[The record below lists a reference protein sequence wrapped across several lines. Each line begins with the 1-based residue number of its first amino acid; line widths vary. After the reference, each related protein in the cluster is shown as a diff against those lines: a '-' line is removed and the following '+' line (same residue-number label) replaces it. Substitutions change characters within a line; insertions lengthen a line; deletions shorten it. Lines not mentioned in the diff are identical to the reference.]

1 MEKKRRE
8 VKKKVNKQQKRPN
21 ENDDEDEGKAKD
33 QWNSYILGY
42 IYEQISNIYKR
53 EVVIEIEIEICVENI
68 LKREGN

>member
-1 MEKKRRE
+1 M
-8 VKKKVNKQQKRPN
+8 NKQQKRPN
-21 ENDDEDEGKAKD
+21 ENDDEDEGEAKD

-42 IYEQISNIYKR
+42 IYMNKFQIYKK